1 MGVFDEKVSFTFK
14 FLLDTE
20 LEESFVGKVIY

>member
-14 FLLDTE
+14 YLLDTE
-20 LEESFVGKVIY
+20 FEENILEKVIY